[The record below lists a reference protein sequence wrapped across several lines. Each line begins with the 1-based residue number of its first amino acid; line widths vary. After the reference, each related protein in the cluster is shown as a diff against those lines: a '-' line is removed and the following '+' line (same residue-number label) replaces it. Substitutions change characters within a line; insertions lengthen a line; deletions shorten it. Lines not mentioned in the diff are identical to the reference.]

1 MKVVAMI
8 PARYDS
14 SRFPGKLLENLHGKP
29 LLLRTYETVNKMGIF
44 DEIHIVTDSDKIEDK
59 LLIHGISI
67 LKSKEKHECGS
78 DRIAELADKIDAD
91 IIINVQ
97 GDEPFTDSED
107 LSKLIDLFKND
118 IKGYIDLASLM
129 MPINDRKAIENPN
142 NVKVIVNRRHQA
154 LYFSRS
160 PIPYLRNT
168 VDQLQYYKHVGIYAF
183 RKQALI
189 DFYKSPKGILERAEA
204 IECIRHLENG
214 KTIQMIKTD
223 SPGIGIDTPEDLQ
236 EAEILWQK
244 KSE

>member
-1 MKVVAMI
+1 MKVAAMI

-14 SRFPGKLLENLHGKP
+14 SRFPGKLLENLCGKP
-29 LLLRTYETVNKMGIF
+29 VLLRTYEAVNNMEIF
-44 DEIHIVTDSDKIEDK
+44 DEIHIVTDSDKIIDK
-59 LLIHGISI
+59 LLSHDISI

-78 DRIAELADKIDAD
+78 DRLAEVADQIDAD

-97 GDEPFTDSED
+97 GDEPFTNRED
-107 LSKLIDLFKND
+107 LLKLIDLFEND
-118 IKGYIDLASLM
+118 TKKSVDLASLM

-142 NVKVIVNRRHQA
+142 NVKVIVDRRDQA

-160 PIPYLRNT
+160 PIPYLRKK
-168 VDQLQYYKHVGIYAF
+168 VDQLQYFKHIGIYAF

-189 DFYKSPKGILERAEA
+189 DFYHAPKGILEQAEA

-236 EAEILWQK
+236 EAEKLWQK

>member
-14 SRFPGKLLENLHGKP
+14 SRFPGKLLENLCGKP
-29 LLLRTYETVNKMGIF
+29 ILLRTYEAVSNMELF
-44 DEIHIVTDSDKIEDK
+44 DEIHIVTDSDSIRNRFKTFE
-59 LLIHGISI
+59 ISI
-67 LKSKEKHECGS
+67 LKSKEEHDCGS
-78 DRIAELADKIDAD
+78 DRLAEVADQIEAD

-97 GDEPFTDSED
+97 GDEPFTNRQD
-107 LSKLIDLFKND
+107 LLKLIDLFKKD
-118 IKGYIDLASLM
+118 LDESIDLASLM
-129 MPINDRKAIENPN
+129 MPIYDANAIENPN
-142 NVKVIVNRRHQA
+142 NVKVIVNRKNQA

-160 PIPYLRNT
+160 SIPYLRKDT
-168 VDQLQYYKHVGIYAF
+168 DQLQFYKHIGIYAF

-189 DFYKSPKGILERAEA
+189 DFYHSPKGILEQAEA

-223 SPGIGIDTPEDLQ
+223 VPSIGIDTPKDLQ
-236 EAEILWQK
+236 EAEQLWQK